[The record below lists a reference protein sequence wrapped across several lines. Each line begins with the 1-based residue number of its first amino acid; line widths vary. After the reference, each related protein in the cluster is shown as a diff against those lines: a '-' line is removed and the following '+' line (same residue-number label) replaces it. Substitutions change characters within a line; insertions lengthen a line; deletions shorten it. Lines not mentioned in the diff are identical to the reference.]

1 MPIHLRS
8 RSRLLIP
15 AVATV
20 GAVAVALGLAF
31 GGAWLEPMRGWAIR
45 ALGGM
50 PSGKEAA
57 DASGDAGA
65 SHEPG
70 HADEHGHDHA
80 GHAEESSIELSA
92 QARKGIGLE
101 EGEVVLS
108 TYQRTM
114 TIPGMVV
121 ERAGRSR
128 YNAIAPMTGYLTQIL
143 VTEGEAVRA
152 NQPLF
157 EIRLTHEELVQA
169 QADLLR
175 TTVEIDVV
183 HREIA
188 RLEGLVP
195 EGLIATKVLLER
207 RYELQKLE
215 AVQLAQR
222 QALLLHGLTESQ
234 VDAIIRTR
242 TLLGSIV
249 VRAPGPVS
257 PSGGSET
264 LVVQQLSVDRG
275 EHVTAGDTLAVLVDH
290 ATLLVEGDAFE
301 QDVAPISAAAAEGRP
316 ITAILDAAKG
326 PGSRI
331 EGLRIAYV
339 ADQVAA
345 DSRTL
350 RFFVTLPNAI
360 VGEPRTEGTSRFV
373 TWRYKPGQR
382 MQIEVPV
389 EVWPDRIVL
398 PAGAVAQDGV
408 ENYVFRA
415 NGDHFDRAA
424 VHVEYRDPQRVVI
437 ANDGALFPGE
447 RVAMSA
453 AQQLHLALK
462 NKAGGGIDPHAG
474 HNH

>member
-8 RSRLLIP
+8 RFLIP
-15 AVATV
+15 AVVTV
-20 GAVAVALGLAF
+20 GAVAVAIAF

-183 HREIA
+183 HR
-188 RLEGLVP
+188 
-195 EGLIATKVLLER
+195 
-207 RYELQKLE
+207 
-215 AVQLAQR
+215 
-222 QALLLHGLTESQ
+222 
-234 VDAIIRTR
+234 
-242 TLLGSIV
+242 
-249 VRAPGPVS
+249 
-257 PSGGSET
+257 
-264 LVVQQLSVDRG
+264 
-275 EHVTAGDTLAVLVDH
+275 
-290 ATLLVEGDAFE
+290 
-301 QDVAPISAAAAEGRP
+301 
-316 ITAILDAAKG
+316 
-326 PGSRI
+326 
-331 EGLRIAYV
+331 
-339 ADQVAA
+339 
-345 DSRTL
+345 
-350 RFFVTLPNAI
+350 
-360 VGEPRTEGTSRFV
+360 
-373 TWRYKPGQR
+373 
-382 MQIEVPV
+382 
-389 EVWPDRIVL
+389 
-398 PAGAVAQDGV
+398 
-408 ENYVFRA
+408 
-415 NGDHFDRAA
+415 
-424 VHVEYRDPQRVVI
+424 
-437 ANDGALFPGE
+437 
-447 RVAMSA
+447 
-453 AQQLHLALK
+453 
-462 NKAGGGIDPHAG
+462 
-474 HNH
+474 